1 MIVSATNKQ
10 RRQALVCF
18 VIACLLGLL
27 TKFNIL
33 VPVALDQLV
42 HGWFNTVQSNF
53 GDTVMAIAAFLGNP
67 IVDIIYAFILAGV
80 LVIAQLRIPAI
91 WTVASLLVGDL
102 VLSIIRF
109 IVNRPRPVG
118 HLLSDTGS
126 SFPSAHVFGL
136 FVVIFIIG
144 ILVTPNINSERAQI
158 IITWL
163 TLLIGALTIMSRLY
177 FNANFISDTIAAILF
192 AYTWVIFSA
201 TLYPKFATFLQ
212 RRVPLFEHEEI

>member
-91 WTVASLLVGDL
+91 WTVASLLIGDL

-163 TLLIGALTIMSRLY
+163 TLLIGALTIMSRWY

>member
-42 HGWFNTVQSNF
+42 YGWFNTVQSNF

-91 WTVASLLVGDL
+91 WTVASLLFGDL

-109 IVNRPRPVG
+109 IINRPRPVG

>member
-109 IVNRPRPVG
+109 IVNRPRPIG

>member
-42 HGWFNTVQSNF
+42 HGWFNTVSSNF

-109 IVNRPRPVG
+109 IVNRPRPIG

-201 TLYPKFATFLQ
+201 TLYPKFAIFLQ

>member
-53 GDTVMAIAAFLGNP
+53 GDTVIAIAAFLGNP

-158 IITWL
+158 ITTWL

>member
-10 RRQALVCF
+10 RRHALICF
-18 VIACLLGLL
+18 LIACLLGLL
-27 TKFNIL
+27 TKFNII
-33 VPVALDQLV
+33 VPVALDQLL
-42 HGWFNTVQSNF
+42 HSLFNTVQSNF
-53 GDTVMAIAAFLGNP
+53 GDTVMAIATFLGNP
-67 IVDIIYAFILAGV
+67 VVDVIYAFILAGV
-80 LVIAQLRIPAI
+80 LVIAQLRVPAI
-91 WTVASLLVGDL
+91 WTVVSVLLGDV

-118 HLLSDTGS
+118 HLLSDTAS
-126 SFPSAHVFGL
+126 SFPSSHVFGL

-144 ILVTPNINSERAQI
+144 ILVTPNINSHRAQI

-163 TLLIGALTIMSRLY
+163 TQLIGALTIMSRLY
-177 FNANFISDTIAAILF
+177 FNANFLSDTVAAILF
-192 AYTWVIFSA
+192 AYAWVIISA

>member
-91 WTVASLLVGDL
+91 WTVASLLFGDL

-109 IVNRPRPVG
+109 IINRPRPVG

>member
-91 WTVASLLVGDL
+91 WTVASLLIGDL

>member
-42 HGWFNTVQSNF
+42 HGRFNTVSSNF

-109 IVNRPRPVG
+109 IVNRPRPIG

>member
-42 HGWFNTVQSNF
+42 HGWFNTVQSTF

-118 HLLSDTGS
+118 HLLSDTDS

-144 ILVTPNINSERAQI
+144 ILVTPNINSERTQI

-177 FNANFISDTIAAILF
+177 FNANFISDTIAAILL